1 MNYSGGSRLWVFAVG
16 VFALG
21 SFAVGGVAVGGV
33 AVDLAALLVRDPAR
47 TLLLRVSG
55 PSMQGAGIDDGDLLV
70 VDCALTPR
78 PGDVV
83 VARLEGGFT
92 LKRLVRRCGGLALAA
107 AHPAYPLLPL
117 LPGGD
122 HQLLGVALHVIRH
135 C

>member
-1 MNYSGGSRLWVFAVG
+1 
-16 VFALG
+16 
-21 SFAVGGVAVGGV
+21 V

-78 PGDVV
+78 PGEVV

-107 AHPAYPLLPL
+107 AHPAYPPL
-117 LPGGD
+117 ALGTALATARDPAGSAASVR
-122 HQLLGVALHVIRH
+122 LWGVALHTIRRL
-135 C
+135 

>member
-1 MNYSGGSRLWVFAVG
+1 MGLCSVG
-16 VFALG
+16 V
-21 SFAVGGVAVGGV
+21 V

-55 PSMQGAGIDDGDLLV
+55 ASMQGAGIVDGDLLV

-92 LKRLVRRCGGLALAA
+92 LKRLVRRRGGLALAA
-107 AHPAYPLLPL
+107 AHPSYPLLPL
-117 LPGGD
+117 PPGGD